1 MSAIVCNIASDDVA
15 VCSLQMS
22 ASASRASLASGAA
35 AAAVVEPGSPA
46 MPLKGALL
54 ASGSALV
61 NLAEAEPE

>member
-1 MSAIVCNIASDDVA
+1 
-15 VCSLQMS
+15 MS
-22 ASASRASLASGAA
+22 ASASRASLASAA